1 MDGKFAFGQFGSFYQ
16 SPNTK
21 AEFDRDAKTES
32 VRETVERLA
41 QAQPLHPDR
50 VCYVFGMGAQP
61 KHVYT
66 SLQGKRGIELLFFR
80 SLLPWYLRW
89 LGGFVGSY
97 EGLVRID
104 DLSLLP
110 DVFFTVM
117 DRSMAGVYIFAAGEE
132 SNFLNGINS
141 KTHRRQFDLGVKND
155 PGYCFY
161 IVDADNSE
169 SSTGVIEIVSYG
181 VSTPND
187 LIPA

>member
-1 MDGKFAFGQFGSFYQ
+1 MAGKFAFGQSEKFGQ

-32 VRETVERLA
+32 VRETLERIA

-50 VCYVFGMGAQP
+50 VFYVFGMGAQP

-89 LGGFVGSY
+89 LSGLVGSY

-104 DLSLLP
+104 DLSQLP
-110 DVFFTVM
+110 DVFLALM
-117 DRSMAGVYIFAAGEE
+117 DRSMAGLYIFAADEE
-132 SNFLNGINS
+132 GNFLNGITS